1 VIEIVKHFAQ
11 NNKPIASICHGVQ
24 VLTAADV
31 VKGKRVSAYPA
42 CGPEVTL
49 AGGKY
54 ENIAMDAAITDGNLV
69 SSPAWPS
76 HPALL
81 SQFMHLLGIE
91 VKVREEVAA

>member
-1 VIEIVKHFAQ
+1 
-11 NNKPIASICHGVQ
+11 
-24 VLTAADV
+24 
-31 VKGKRVSAYPA
+31 
-42 CGPEVTL
+42 
-49 AGGKY
+49 
-54 ENIAMDAAITDGNLV
+54 MDAAITDGNLV